1 MPEPTSEERNRPGA
15 EGRAT
20 GLDTGQEPR
29 GLQSGIADHDCQVRS
44 GAAREPVRN
53 TPPAG
58 AWNDT
63 SHD

>member
-1 MPEPTSEERNRPGA
+1 MPELASEKRNRPGA
-15 EGRAT
+15 EGRAQ

-29 GLQSGIADHDCQVRS
+29 GLQSGIAAQDCQVRS
-44 GAAREPVRN
+44 GSEHEPVRN

>member
-1 MPEPTSEERNRPGA
+1 MPEPGSEERNRPGA
-15 EGRAT
+15 EGRAA
-20 GLDTGQEPR
+20 GLDTGREPR
-29 GLQSGIADHDCQVRS
+29 GLQPGIADHDCRARS
-44 GAAREPVRN
+44 GTAHEPVRN